1 MDVQLFT
8 STRGIFSKFRFP
20 SDHLPKYFSSV
31 ILLEEYSQS
40 CTLSFSD
47 SESEMGE
54 GRQKEHHTINIV
66 FAAAL
71 ILHHLPLSK
80 AQSSI
85 SVALSA
91 HHFGKKKILQSQ
103 TVLHMS
109 GS

>member
-1 MDVQLFT
+1 MQLFT
-8 STRGIFSKFRFP
+8 ITWGIFSKFRFP
-20 SDHLPKYFSSV
+20 SDYLPKDFSSFL
-31 ILLEEYSQS
+31 LLEVYCRS
-40 CTLSFSD
+40 CTLSLSN

-54 GRQKEHHTINIV
+54 GRQKEHHTINVI

-71 ILHHLPLSK
+71 ILLHLPLSK

-91 HHFGKKKILQSQ
+91 HHFGERKIPQSQ